1 MRSSADSTP
10 DRPPLARPSRSVAIV
25 LPVLLLVAGTV
36 GGGCR
41 GGDEGHGEA
50 AGPAPAESAATG
62 ATADGDAAGAGES
75 AEPTGPVET
84 REEFERRVK
93 SAADAERRREAL
105 IAELASLPTAR
116 FTTAADVLELV
127 DADDPPRLFRLH
139 EDDLESM
146 SAEAR
151 TDAIAR
157 YDRISRGLK
166 RLAVLAIEEAASL
179 RDDGRGAEAA
189 AMLGQV
195 RSLAAASSGS
205 EVAEI
210 GRDAARAV
218 VAMMDA
224 ALGPPVAGDAGDA
237 EG

>member
-1 MRSSADSTP
+1 MRPSAGSDL
-10 DRPPLARPSRSVAIV
+10 DCLPPARPTRGGVLV
-25 LPVLLLVAGTV
+25 LPVLLLVAGAV
-36 GGGCR
+36 SGGCR
-41 GGDEGHGEA
+41 GGDEGHGGA
-50 AGPAPAESAATG
+50 VAPAPAESASGG
-62 ATADGDAAGAGES
+62 ATAEGDAAGAGEA
-75 AEPTGPVET
+75 AEPVET

-93 SAADAERRREAL
+93 SAAEAERRREAL

-189 AMLGQV
+189 RMLQTV
-195 RSLAAASSGS
+195 RSLAEASGGV

-210 GRDAARAV
+210 GRDAARTV

-224 ALGPPVAGDAGDA
+224 AMGPPPPVESGESAG
-237 EG
+237 

>member
-1 MRSSADSTP
+1 MRPSAGSDL
-10 DRPPLARPSRSVAIV
+10 DCLPPARPSRGGLLV

-62 ATADGDAAGAGES
+62 ATADGES

-105 IAELASLPTAR
+105 IAKLASLPTAR

-189 AMLGQV
+189 RLLQTV
-195 RSLAAASSGS
+195 RSLAEASGGV

-210 GRDAARAV
+210 GRDAARMV

-224 ALGPPVAGDAGDA
+224 ALGPPPPVESGESAG
-237 EG
+237 

>member
-1 MRSSADSTP
+1 MRATAGAT
-10 DRPPLARPSRSVAIV
+10 RFIFPPVRVPRRGAAAFPV
-25 LPVLLLVAGTV
+25 VLLAAAAIC
-36 GGGCR
+36 GGCR
-41 GGDEGHGEA
+41 AEDEDHGGA
-50 AGPAPAESAATG
+50 PAPAPTSAPAASVPG
-62 ATADGDAAGAGES
+62 AGAAGDAS
-75 AEPTGPVET
+75 SEPAET

-237 EG
+237 DG

>member
-1 MRSSADSTP
+1 MRATAGAT
-10 DRPPLARPSRSVAIV
+10 RFIFPPVRVPRRGAAAFPV
-25 LPVLLLVAGTV
+25 VLLAAAAIC
-36 GGGCR
+36 GGCR
-41 GGDEGHGEA
+41 AEDEDHGGA
-50 AGPAPAESAATG
+50 PAPAASVPGAGAA
-62 ATADGDAAGAGES
+62 GDAS
-75 AEPTGPVET
+75 SEPAET

-237 EG
+237 DG